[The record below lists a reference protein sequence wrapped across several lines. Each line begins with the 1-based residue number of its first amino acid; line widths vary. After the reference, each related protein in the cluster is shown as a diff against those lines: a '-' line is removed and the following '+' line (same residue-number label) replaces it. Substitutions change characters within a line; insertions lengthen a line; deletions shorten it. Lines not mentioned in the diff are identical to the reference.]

1 MPKDIKAEF
10 GRLMRLSRDAKGM
23 SRATL
28 AMRLGISPKTIQSWE
43 MGRTFIE
50 RLDLIPQLEAELECS
65 LSTLIA
71 KATGATVAVGAG
83 VGATATATAGVGMGI
98 ISSPGFGGGLAL
110 SEAAEAMVYD
120 EHQMG
125 SASQQRL
132 LTRPGPLSLKFNLT
146 TAASMATNDEADK
159 MEVDWVSV
167 PMLKPSAVLNPVF
180 EIQPKDIIR
189 QVIIPREWVPRAGV
203 LVSVRMGDSAMMP
216 MIPLGAT
223 VIIDLRP
230 LSLEKALGKIAALDF
245 SGKGLR
251 IRQVKRD
258 MAGERYFGAS
268 IMEHG
273 RAQMQIR
280 LGKGDR
286 ILGEVIGVLASI
298 C

>member
-71 KATGATVAVGAG
+71 KATGAIVATPPVAPDI
-83 VGATATATAGVGMGI
+83 A
-98 ISSPGFGGGLAL
+98 PNNGGD
-110 SEAAEAMVYD
+110 V
-120 EHQMG
+120 QMG
-125 SASQQRL
+125 TASQQKL
-132 LTRPGPLSLKFNLT
+132 LTRPGPLAPKFNLS
-146 TAASMATNDEADK
+146 TAAAIASNGDAEK
-159 MEVDWVSV
+159 FEVEWVSV
-167 PMLKPSAVLNPVF
+167 PMMKPTAVLNPIF
-180 EIQPKDIIR
+180 ETQPKDVIR
-189 QVIIPREWVPRAGV
+189 HVIIPREWVPRAGV
-203 LVSVRMGDSAMMP
+203 LVAVRMGDSAMMP

-230 LSLEKALGKIAALDF
+230 IPMEKALSRIAALEF
-245 SGKGLR
+245 VGKGLR
-251 IRQVKRD
+251 IRRVIRD

-268 IMEHG
+268 MTEHG

-280 LGKGDR
+280 PGKGDR

>member
-71 KATGATVAVGAG
+71 KATGAIVSGSVPVGTGTSGSLSPQVDAG
-83 VGATATATAGVGMGI
+83 VTFEG
-98 ISSPGFGGGLAL
+98 
-110 SEAAEAMVYD
+110 
-120 EHQMG
+120 HQMG
-125 SASQQRL
+125 MASQQRL
-132 LTRPGPLSLKFNLT
+132 MTRPGPLSPKFNLT
-146 TAASMATNDEADK
+146 SAAAVAMDNEVEKFEA
-159 MEVDWVSV
+159 EWVSV
-167 PMLKPSAVLNPVF
+167 PMLKPSAVLNPIF

-189 QVIIPREWVPRAGV
+189 QVIIPQEWVPRAGV
-203 LVSVRMGDSAMMP
+203 LVAVRMGDSAMMP
-216 MIPLGAT
+216 MIPLGAI

-230 LSLEKALGKIAALDF
+230 LPLEKALGKITALEF
-245 SGKGLR
+245 AGKGLR

-258 MAGERYFGAS
+258 MAGERYYGAS
-268 IMEHG
+268 ITEYG
-273 RAQMQIR
+273 RAQIQIR
-280 LGKGDR
+280 PNRGDKV
-286 ILGEVIGVLASI
+286 LGEIIGILASV

>member
-71 KATGATVAVGAG
+71 KATGATVAVGA
-83 VGATATATAGVGMGI
+83 VGAGMSIASGQ
-98 ISSPGFGGGLAL
+98 SFSNGLAL
-110 SEAAEAMVYD
+110 SEAADAMVYD

-146 TAASMATNDEADK
+146 TAASMAANGEADK
-159 MEVDWVSV
+159 LEVEWVSV

-180 EIQPKDIIR
+180 DIQPKDIIR

-245 SGKGLR
+245 AGKGLR

-286 ILGEVIGVLASI
+286 ILGEVIGVLASM

>member
-71 KATGATVAVGAG
+71 KATGATVGAG
-83 VGATATATAGVGMGI
+83 VSSGVAAADAATAI
-98 ISSPGFGGGLAL
+98 
-110 SEAAEAMVYD
+110 D

-132 LTRPGPLSLKFNLT
+132 LTRPGPLSPKFTLT
-146 TAASMATNDEADK
+146 TAASVATNGEADK
-159 MEVDWVSV
+159 FEIEWVSV
-167 PMLKPSAVLNPVF
+167 PMLKPGAVLSPIF
-180 EIQPKDIIR
+180 ETQPKDILR
-189 QVIIPREWVPRAGV
+189 HVIIPREWVPRAGV
-203 LVSVRMGDSAMMP
+203 LIAVRMGDSAMMP

-230 LSLEKALGKIAALDF
+230 IPLDKALGKIAAMDF
-245 SGKGLR
+245 AGKGLR
-251 IRQVKRD
+251 IRKVVRGD
-258 MAGERYFGAS
+258 SANERYFGAS
-268 IMEHG
+268 ITEHG
-273 RAQMQIR
+273 RAQMPIR
-280 LGKGDR
+280 PNKNDR
-286 ILGEVIGVLASI
+286 VLGEVVGVLAPI
-298 C
+298 N

>member
-71 KATGATVAVGAG
+71 KATGATVAAPAPSAG
-83 VGATATATAGVGMGI
+83 EAPV
-98 ISSPGFGGGLAL
+98 SSL
-110 SEAAEAMVYD
+110 D

-125 SASQQRL
+125 SASQQKL
-132 LTRPGPLSLKFNLT
+132 LTRPGPLSPRFTLT
-146 TAASMATNDEADK
+146 TAASVASNGDADK
-159 MEVDWVSV
+159 FEIEWVSV
-167 PMLKPSAVLNPVF
+167 PMLKPGAVLSPIF
-180 EIQPKDIIR
+180 EIQPRDVMKH
-189 QVIIPREWVPRAGV
+189 VIIPREWVPRAGV
-203 LVSVRMGDSAMMP
+203 LVAVRMGDSAMMP

-230 LSLEKALGKIAALDF
+230 VPLDKAISRIAALDF
-245 SGKGLR
+245 AGKGLR
-251 IRQVKRD
+251 IRRVVRD
-258 MAGERYFGAS
+258 MAGERYYGAS
-268 IMEHG
+268 ITEHG
-273 RAQMQIR
+273 RAQIQIR
-280 LGKGDR
+280 PAKGDR
-286 ILGEVIGVLASI
+286 VLGEVIGVLASI
-298 C
+298 S

>member
-71 KATGATVAVGAG
+71 KATGATVAAPASGFEPG
-83 VGATATATAGVGMGI
+83 PETTASI
-98 ISSPGFGGGLAL
+98 
-110 SEAAEAMVYD
+110 D

-132 LTRPGPLSLKFNLT
+132 LTRPGPLSPKFNLT
-146 TAASMATNDEADK
+146 TAAAVAANGDVDK
-159 MEVDWVSV
+159 FETEWVSV
-167 PMLKPSAVLNPVF
+167 PMLKPSAVLNPIF
-180 EIQPKDIIR
+180 ETQPKGIIR
-189 QVIIPREWVPRAGV
+189 HVIIPREWVPRAGV
-203 LVSVRMGDSAMMP
+203 LVAVRMGDSAMMP
-216 MIPLGAT
+216 MIPLGAI

-230 LSLEKALGKIAALDF
+230 IPLEKALSKIAALDF
-245 SGKGLR
+245 TGKGLR
-251 IRQVKRD
+251 IRRVVRD

-268 IMEHG
+268 ITEHG

-280 LGKGDR
+280 PTKGDR
-286 ILGEVIGVLASI
+286 VLGEVIGVLASI
-298 C
+298 G

>member
-1 MPKDIKAEF
+1 M
-10 GRLMRLSRDAKGM
+10 SRDAKGM

-71 KATGATVAVGAG
+71 KATGATVA
-83 VGATATATAGVGMGI
+83 
-98 ISSPGFGGGLAL
+98 
-110 SEAAEAMVYD
+110 AAPVSTETVAAPMD

-125 SASQQRL
+125 SASQQKL
-132 LTRPGPLSLKFNLT
+132 LTRPGPLSPKFTLT
-146 TAASMATNDEADK
+146 TAASVATNGDADK
-159 MEVDWVSV
+159 LEIEWVSV
-167 PMLKPSAVLNPVF
+167 PMLKPGAVLNPIF
-180 EIQPKDIIR
+180 ETQPRDILR
-189 QVIIPREWVPRAGV
+189 HVLIPREWVPRAGV
-203 LVSVRMGDSAMMP
+203 LVAVRMGDSAMMP

-230 LSLEKALGKIAALDF
+230 MPLEKILSRIAALEF
-245 SGKGLR
+245 TGKGLR
-251 IRQVKRD
+251 IRRVVRD

-268 IMEHG
+268 ITEHG

-280 LGKGDR
+280 PSKGDR
-286 ILGEVIGVLASI
+286 VLGEVIGVMAPI